1 MQHSHLISNIVLCLV
16 SNMYEHVWFLPRKV
30 VGINFGGLTKNY
42 NITDVGFYVTSAI
55 VLSTGYLN
63 RNHRCYLST
72 GHLRRYCRRY
82 LYTSYLK
89 RYRRHYLCTGY
100 LNRYRR
106 RYRQCFVLPSIQT
119 CLTFGLPKSSD
130 RKNKKNYSKEFSP
143 HLT

>member
-1 MQHSHLISNIVLCLV
+1 MTLGFHLTLV
-16 SNMYEHVWFLPRKV
+16 V
-30 VGINFGGLTKNY
+30 
-42 NITDVGFYVTSAI
+42 

-63 RNHRCYLST
+63 RNRRRYLST
-72 GHLRRYCRRY
+72 GYLDRDRRRD
-82 LYTSYLK
+82 LS
-89 RYRRHYLCTGY
+89 TGY

-106 RYRQCFVLPSIQT
+106 LYCRCFLLPSIQT